1 MNPDNKNTLNL
12 TSSPHI
18 RSPET
23 VSRIMWSVFFC
34 LLPAGIISIY
44 VFGLSTLWIIITA
57 ILAAVLTEY
66 GCCIVQKKKITISDG
81 SAVLTGLL
89 LAYNLPPQSPL
100 WMAFLGSFIAVL
112 FGKALFGG
120 LGFNIFNPALIGR
133 VFLMASFPTLMT
145 RWPAPFTVDAV
156 IAPTPLAVF
165 KDGFE
170 GTNLFLDAEIIHYS
184 YRDLFLGFR
193 GGCIAEASILALLLG
208 AAYLIYKRYISWH
221 IPLSYIASVGI
232 FAWVFSGTGLF
243 KGDFILHILS
253 GGLVLGAFYM
263 ATDYVTGPITKKGQ
277 LIFGV
282 GCGVITSVIRLW
294 GGYPEGVSYS
304 ILLMNTLTP
313 LIDRFVLPRRFGQE
327 SKK

>member
-1 MNPDNKNTLNL
+1 MLNL

-23 VSRIMWSVFFC
+23 VSRIMWSVFCC

-44 VFGLSTLWIIITA
+44 VFGLSTLWIIVTS

-66 GCCIVQKKKITISDG
+66 GCCVAQKKKNTISDG

-100 WMAFLGSFIAVL
+100 WMAFLGSFVAVL
-112 FGKALFGG
+112 FGKVLFGG

-145 RWPAPFTVDAV
+145 RWPAPFRVDAV
-156 IAPTPLAVF
+156 IAPTPLAIF
-165 KDGFE
+165 KDGFK
-170 GTNLFLDAEIIHYS
+170 GTNLFLDSEIIHYS

-221 IPLSYIASVGI
+221 IPFSYIATVSI

-253 GGLVLGAFYM
+253 GGLILGAFYM

-304 ILLMNTLTP
+304 ILLMNALTP
-313 LIDRFVLPRRFGQE
+313 LIDKFVLPRRFGQG